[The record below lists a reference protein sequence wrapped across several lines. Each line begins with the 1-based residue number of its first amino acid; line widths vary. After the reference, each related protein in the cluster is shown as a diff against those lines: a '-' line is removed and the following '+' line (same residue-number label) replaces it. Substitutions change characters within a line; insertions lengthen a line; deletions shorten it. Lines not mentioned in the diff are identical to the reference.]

1 MEFATIYRKLGY
13 YFRNSELLERALRHR
28 SLGKKSNERLE
39 FLGDAILD
47 FIVAEELFRRYPD
60 TKEGDLSRMRANLVN
75 GEVLAELA
83 DELGLWSEIKFGNG
97 EVMTQGHKSHY
108 ILADAMEAIIGA
120 IYLDSGFTV
129 TQRHV
134 LNWLSPKIEKLS
146 GTVQKDPKS
155 LLQEAMQHQK
165 LPLPLYEIVE
175 ESGADHLKTFKV
187 SCKVEGVSDLTYG
200 TAHSRRAAEQSAAEA
215 MLAKL
220 ELAHV

>member
-1 MEFATIYRKLGY
+1 MDFATVFRKLGY
-13 YFRNSELLERALRHR
+13 YFRNTDLLERALRHR

-60 TKEGDLSRMRANLVN
+60 TKEGDLSRMRASLVN

-83 DELGLWSEIKFGNG
+83 DKLGLWSELKFGNG
-97 EVMTQGHKSHY
+97 EVTTQGHKSRY

-120 IYLDSGFTV
+120 IYLDSGFLV

-134 LNWLSPKIEKLS
+134 LGWLSERLDNLA
-146 GTVQKDPKS
+146 GTIQKDPKS
-155 LLQEAMQHQK
+155 LLQETLQRQK

-175 ESGADHLKTFKV
+175 ESGADHLKNFKV
-187 SCKVEGVSDLTYG
+187 SCKVEGISDLTYG
-200 TAHSRRAAEQSAAEA
+200 TAYSRRAAEQAAAEA

-220 ELAHV
+220 DVDHV

>member
-1 MEFATIYRKLGY
+1 MEFATVFRKLGY
-13 YFRNSELLERALRHR
+13 YFRDTNLLERALRHR

-60 TKEGDLSRMRANLVN
+60 TKEGDLSRMRASLVN

-83 DELGLWSEIKFGNG
+83 DKLGLWSELKFGNG
-97 EVMTQGHKSHY
+97 EVTAQGHKSHY

-120 IYLDSGFTV
+120 IYLDSGFLV

-134 LNWLSPKIEKLS
+134 LGWLSERLDKLA

-155 LLQEAMQHQK
+155 LLQETLQHQK
-165 LPLPLYEIVE
+165 LHLPLYEIVE

-187 SCKVEGVSDLTYG
+187 SCKVEGISDLTYG
-200 TAHSRRAAEQSAAEA
+200 TAHSRRAAEQDAAEA

-220 ELAHV
+220 EVTHA